1 MRNLTCFLLA
11 LVLAAPSTARAQ
23 YFEHDPDDPKQNA
36 PIREGERAGIPLD
49 TVDPAYNLWQTTRST
64 SPILYISPSLTLS
77 VM

>member
-36 PIREGERAGIPLD
+36 PIREGERALIQNYFDIKNIASGFIC
-49 TVDPAYNLWQTTRST
+49 
-64 SPILYISPSLTLS
+64 
-77 VM
+77 